1 MKPIIGINCDY
12 EDGKCFLK
20 KEYIDAIALAG
31 GIPVILPISDFGFKI
46 DGLLLSGGNDISPE
60 QYDESPHEKTKPVPK
75 QKEDFDFLLV
85 RNALDINLPIL
96 GICYGLQLINVS
108 FGGSLIQD
116 ISSQCKT
123 FINHRTDTH
132 TVRIGKNSRLYK
144 ILNQETMEVNSSH
157 HQAIKSLGNKL
168 RVSAVADDGII
179 EAIEST
185 DNTYVVGVQWHPE
198 RIIRKDSQ
206 IELFRTLINA
216 ASRAKGR
223 FAVAN
228 KGKH

>member
-20 KEYIDAIALAG
+20 KEYTDAIALAG
-31 GIPVILPISDFGFKI
+31 GIPVILPIIDFGFQI

-60 QYDESPHEKTKPVPK
+60 QYGESPHEKTKPVPK

-96 GICYGLQLINVS
+96 GVCYGLQLINVS
-108 FGGSLIQD
+108 LGGSLIQD
-116 ISSQCKT
+116 IS
-123 FINHRTDTH
+123 NHRTGMHNVCIDKTS
-132 TVRIGKNSRLYK
+132 KLYK
-144 ILNQETMEVNSSH
+144 ILGQETIEVNSSH

-216 ASRAKGR
+216 ASRVKGR

>member
-20 KEYIDAIALAG
+20 KEYIDAIALTG
-31 GIPVILPISDFGFKI
+31 GIPVILPIVKVGARCNVPLPRI
-46 DGLLLSGGNDISPE
+46 DGLLLGGGNDIPPE
-60 QYDESPHEKTKPVPK
+60 RYGESPHEKAIPIPK

-85 RNALDINLPIL
+85 KNALDMDLPIL

-108 FGGSLIQD
+108 LGGSLIQD
-116 ISSQCKT
+116 ISSQYKT
-123 FINHRTDTH
+123 SINHKTGTH
-132 TVRIGKNSRLYK
+132 IVRMDKDSRLYK
-144 ILNQETMEVNSSH
+144 ILSRESVEVNSTH

-168 RVSAVADDGII
+168 RVSAVAGDGII
-179 EAIEST
+179 EAVEGT

-198 RIIRKDSQ
+198 RIIKKDSQ

-216 ASRAKGR
+216 ASK
-223 FAVAN
+223 
-228 KGKH
+228 